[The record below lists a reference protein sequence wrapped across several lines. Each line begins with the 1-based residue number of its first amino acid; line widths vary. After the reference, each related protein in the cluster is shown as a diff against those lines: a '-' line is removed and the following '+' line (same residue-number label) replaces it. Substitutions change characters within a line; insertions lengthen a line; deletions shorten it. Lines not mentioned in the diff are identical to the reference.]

1 MLSKDSKKMEN
12 DSPVIQDVYKEID
25 KYQERMVA
33 DISRLV
39 RCKSVAETPKPG
51 MPFGEGP
58 YKALQM
64 ALEISRELGLK
75 TVDLDGYVGY
85 AEYGEGEEYVA
96 VPVHLD
102 VVPEGTGWSVDPY
115 EGVIKD
121 GKLYGRG
128 SSDNKGP
135 SVAAIYALKVLK
147 DLNVQTKRRVRVIF
161 GTNEESGMAC
171 LDYYFQKEP
180 LPLYGFSPD
189 AEYPAYNREKGIM
202 SVFLKKKTEELT
214 RFTPI
219 VSITAGSAINVVPES
234 CTVTLKETWNDSLE
248 ILKDISEGKPGN
260 VYFINEKPGKVIAA
274 RGTPAHGSRPE
285 EGLNAVAVMLQYLF
299 EKLPSLNE
307 CEFLQYI
314 KENIGYETDGTSLG
328 IAMEDG
334 LSGKL
339 TNNLGLFRMTEKEAS
354 AGLNIRYPVTCK
366 GEDVLKGLKASARVK
381 NIDVVMESDSPP
393 LYVPEDHPLI
403 QKLMTAYETVTG
415 EKGELRSM
423 GGGTYARKLQNRG
436 IAFGGTGHNVHQADE
451 HIVIEE
457 LMRHARICTQAI
469 YELVI

>member
-1 MLSKDSKKMEN
+1 
-12 DSPVIQDVYKEID
+12 
-25 KYQERMVA
+25 
-33 DISRLV
+33 
-39 RCKSVAETPKPG
+39 
-51 MPFGEGP
+51 
-58 YKALQM
+58 
-64 ALEISRELGLK
+64 
-75 TVDLDGYVGY
+75 
-85 AEYGEGEEYVA
+85 
-96 VPVHLD
+96 
-102 VVPEGTGWSVDPY
+102 
-115 EGVIKD
+115 
-121 GKLYGRG
+121 
-128 SSDNKGP
+128 
-135 SVAAIYALKVLK
+135 
-147 DLNVQTKRRVRVIF
+147 
-161 GTNEESGMAC
+161 
-171 LDYYFQKEP
+171 
-180 LPLYGFSPD
+180 
-189 AEYPAYNREKGIM
+189 
-202 SVFLKKKTEELT
+202 
-214 RFTPI
+214 
-219 VSITAGSAINVVPES
+219 
-234 CTVTLKETWNDSLE
+234 
-248 ILKDISEGKPGN
+248 
-260 VYFINEKPGKVIAA
+260 
-274 RGTPAHGSRPE
+274 
-285 EGLNAVAVMLQYLF
+285 
-299 EKLPSLNE
+299 
-307 CEFLQYI
+307 I
-314 KENIGYETDGTSLG
+314 KENIGFETDGTSLG